1 MSPRKAS
8 MDFWIS
14 VQQRTGRMNSCSKH
28 VSLPWRNVLILR
40 AEDGRGWSNECCER
54 TCRGESASFV
64 LRRLEPE
71 FSSFMCF
78 WDLHHHESW
87 LVALASHIEIR
98 SKAALNEG
106 DADSWLPVGVSVTT
120 MHSIS
125 FNPIIP
131 NIEWECVW
139 ASKLLEKKR
148 ATRTGMVNSILWSGL
163 TALIKLYVVC
173 CLNKLLRK
181 MQLRLG
187 FFLSFRFFSVVLK
200 GLWQPSRQTRASSGR
215 WAACFERKR
224 HSKVWKVVEN
234 WKGFAGSVFHLVSES
249 KDSTRSLKVSLATG
263 IPVQELLA

>member
-1 MSPRKAS
+1 MPRRICIFRAEKTRTRIQFFYVFLRFASPRKLAGS
-8 MDFWIS
+8 ARFTHRNQI
-14 VQQRTGRMNSCSKH
+14 QGCAE
-28 VSLPWRNVLILR
+28 WRW
-40 AEDGRGWSNECCER
+40 RG
-54 TCRGESASFV
+54 F
-64 LRRLEPE
+64 
-71 FSSFMCF
+71 
-78 WDLHHHESW
+78 
-87 LVALASHIEIR
+87 LATR
-98 SKAALNEG
+98 
-106 DADSWLPVGVSVTT
+106 VGVSVTT

-234 WKGFAGSVFHLVSES
+234 RKGFAGSVFHLVSES